1 MMRRGTMGRPAAP
14 LPRHQG
20 VRLALTG
27 RPARAAA
34 LVLATNCRLLRLDA
48 APHHDE
54 AYAQHLLRGTAAL
67 VNRGPCAAEQRHNA
81 RGWVVVIGWLLV
93 LTARGLAL
101 GGECTAEPSTNPHR
115 DCCHGWSRGLPVPM
129 GPLRSAVPQAGFQ
142 LDDQQQLAQL
152 LEPEL
157 PERSQGGVIYG
168 HGSWRSERQRGWHGV
183 SKGGVAG
190 WHPSTAWA
198 CCRQTARDHQE
209 PLWWQRSRCCSISLL
224 IGQDRQR
231 RCCCG

>member
-1 MMRRGTMGRPAAP
+1 MEPA
-14 LPRHQG
+14 
-20 VRLALTG
+20 LA
-27 RPARAAA
+27 
-34 LVLATNCRLLRLDA
+34 VL
-48 APHHDE
+48 
-54 AYAQHLLRGTAAL
+54 
-67 VNRGPCAAEQRHNA
+67 
-81 RGWVVVIGWLLV
+81 
-93 LTARGLAL
+93 L
-101 GGECTAEPSTNPHR
+101 G
-115 DCCHGWSRGLPVPM
+115 
-129 GPLRSAVPQAGFQ
+129 SAVPQAGFQ

-198 CCRQTARDHQE
+198 GCRQTARDQATV
-209 PLWWQRSRCCSISLL
+209 LQ
-224 IGQDRQR
+224 QR